1 MKTIQLLYQEIGEEI
16 QSQHPETIAGKM
28 FGMPI
33 LKTSGK
39 AFAGLTGD
47 EMVFK
52 LTGNDHSVALALK
65 GARLFDPS
73 EMNRPMKEWVVVPS
87 GFSSQW
93 KKFAMAALHYVAVA
107 SEPKGKNEKKIKKKQ
122 AGK

>member
-1 MKTIQLLYQEIGEEI
+1 MKTIQLLYQEIGEEL
-16 QSQHPETIAGKM
+16 QSQHPEVVAGKM

-33 LKTSGK
+33 LKINGK
-39 AFAGLTGD
+39 AFAGLAGN

-52 LTGNDHSVALALK
+52 LTGSDHSRALAQK

-93 KKFAMAALHYVAVA
+93 KKLAMAALHSVAA
-107 SEPKGKNEKKIKKKQ
+107 AGETKGKGEKKVKNKR

>member
-1 MKTIQLLYQEIGEEI
+1 MKTIQVLYKEIGEEI

-33 LKTSGK
+33 FKINGK
-39 AFAGLTGD
+39 AFAGLAGD

-93 KKFAMAALHYVAVA
+93 KKFAMAALHYVTAA
-107 SEPKGKNEKKIKKKQ
+107 GEAKRKNEKKIKKK
-122 AGK
+122 

>member
-1 MKTIQLLYQEIGEEI
+1 MTTIQLLYREIGEEL

-33 LKTSGK
+33 LKINGK
-39 AFAGLTGD
+39 AFAGLAGD

-52 LTGNDHSVALALK
+52 LTGSDHARAMALK

-93 KKFAMAALHYVAVA
+93 KKFAMAALQYVAVA
-107 SEPKGKNEKKIKKKQ
+107 GEPGKNEKKVKKKQ
-122 AGK
+122 DGK